1 MRMQTRRTAMPL
13 LDHFHAP
20 LYPLFHWESFHSH
33 WASILTNQLN
43 GGVLPPEYVA
53 APHVRLGAEV
63 EIDVGTLELYSGTEN
78 GASTATAVY
87 APPPPAL
94 TIPISFPAMDLFEIL
109 IRPEGSARLAAA
121 IEFVSP
127 ANKDRPANRKA
138 FVLKCAS
145 YLQEGAALIVVDIVT
160 NRSGYLP
167 QEIIDALADPPTA
180 RLPCVD
186 TLYAFACRA
195 IAFSDKPTCLEAWP
209 QTLALGKPLPTMP
222 LWLAADCA
230 IGVPFEESYA
240 ETCKT
245 LRIRAS

>member
-1 MRMQTRRTAMPL
+1 MPL

-43 GGVLPPEYVA
+43 AGFLPPDYVA
-53 APHVRLGAEV
+53 APHVKMGAEV
-63 EIDVGTLELYSGTEN
+63 EIDVGTLELYGGTEN
-78 GASTATAVY
+78 GAGTATAVY

-94 TIPISFPAMDLFEIL
+94 TIPITFPALDLFEIL

-127 ANKDRPANRKA
+127 ANKDRPANRRA
-138 FVLKCAS
+138 FAVKCAS
-145 YLQEGAALIVVDIVT
+145 YLQEGAGLIVVDIVT
-160 NRSGYLP
+160 NRNGYLP
-167 QEIIDALADPPTA
+167 QEIVDLLGEPATS
-180 RLPCVD
+180 RLPHID

-195 IAFSDKPTCLEAWP
+195 VAAPDKPTGLEIWSQP
-209 QTLALGKPLPTMP
+209 LALGKPLPTMP
-222 LWLAADCA
+222 LWLAADCP
-230 IGVPFEESYA
+230 IGVPCEESYA

-245 LRIRAS
+245 LRIRAG

>member
-1 MRMQTRRTAMPL
+1 MPL

-43 GGVLPPEYVA
+43 GGFLPPEYVA
-53 APHVRLGAEV
+53 APHVKLGSEV
-63 EIDVGTLELYSGTEN
+63 EIDVATFELYGGSEN
-78 GASTATAVY
+78 KGGTATAVY
-87 APPPPAL
+87 APPPAL
-94 TIPISFPAMDLFEIL
+94 SIPITFPAMDLFEIL

-138 FVLKCAS
+138 FAVKCAS

-167 QEIIDALADPPTA
+167 GDIVDLLAEPATA
-180 RLPCVD
+180 RLPRID
-186 TLYAFACRA
+186 TLYAFACRPA
-195 IAFSDKPTCLEAWP
+195 AGKDKPTGLEAW
-209 QTLALGKPLPTMP
+209 TEMLALGKPLPTMP
-222 LWLAADCA
+222 LWLAADCV
-230 IGVPFEESYA
+230 IGLPFEDSYA

-245 LRIRAS
+245 LRIRAG

>member
-1 MRMQTRRTAMPL
+1 MPL

-43 GGVLPPEYVA
+43 GGCLPPEYAA
-53 APHVRLGAEV
+53 APHV
-63 EIDVGTLELYSGTEN
+63 TF
-78 GASTATAVY
+78 
-87 APPPPAL
+87 PAL
-94 TIPISFPAMDLFEIL
+94 DLFEIL

-138 FVLKCAS
+138 LAVKCAS

-167 QEIIDALADPPTA
+167 QDMIDVLAEPATA

-195 IAFSDKPTCLEAWP
+195 VAAKGKPTALEAWSER
-209 QTLALGKPLPTMP
+209 LELGKPLPTMP

-230 IGVPFEESYA
+230 IGVPFEDSYA

-245 LRIRAS
+245 LRIRAG

>member
-1 MRMQTRRTAMPL
+1 MPL

-43 GGVLPPEYVA
+43 AGFLPPEYIA
-53 APHVRLGAEV
+53 APHVKIGAEV
-63 EIDVGTLELYSGTEN
+63 EIDVGTLELYGGTD
-78 GASTATAVY
+78 GGVSTATAVY

-94 TIPISFPAMDLFEIL
+94 TIPITFPVMDLFEIF
-109 IRPEGSARLAAA
+109 IRPEGSARLAAV

-127 ANKDRPANRKA
+127 ANKDRPANRRGFA
-138 FVLKCAS
+138 VKCAS

-167 QEIIDALADPPTA
+167 QEIIDVLAEPASA
-180 RLPCVD
+180 RLPHVD
-186 TLYAFACRA
+186 KLYAFACRA
-195 IAFSDKPTCLEAWP
+195 VSSPDKPTGLEAWP
-209 QTLALGKPLPTMP
+209 QALALGKPLPTMP
-222 LWLAADCA
+222 LWLAADRA
-230 IGVPFEESYA
+230 IGIPFEDSYA

-245 LRIRAS
+245 LRIRAG

>member
-1 MRMQTRRTAMPL
+1 MPL

-43 GGVLPPEYVA
+43 GGFLPPKYVA
-53 APHVRLGAEV
+53 APHVKTGAEI
-63 EIDVGTLELYSGTEN
+63 EIDVGTFELYGGREKRGGT
-78 GASTATAVY
+78 AIAVY
-87 APPPPAL
+87 APPPPAQS
-94 TIPISFPAMDLFEIL
+94 IPITFAAMDLFEIL

-138 FVLKCAS
+138 FAVKCAS

-167 QEIIDALADPPTA
+167 QDLVDVLAEPATA
-180 RLPCVD
+180 RLPSVD
-186 TLYAFACRA
+186 ALYTFACRA
-195 IAFSDKPTCLEAWP
+195 VASNKDKATALEAWSER
-209 QTLALGKPLPTMP
+209 LELGKPLPTMP
-222 LWLAADCA
+222 LWLAGDCV
-230 IGVPFEESYA
+230 IGLPFEDSYT

-245 LRIRAS
+245 LRIRAG

>member
-1 MRMQTRRTAMPL
+1 MPL

-33 WASILTNQLN
+33 WASTLTNQLN

-53 APHVRLGAEV
+53 APHIKMGSEV
-63 EIDVGTLELYSGTEN
+63 EIDLGTFELYGSGEDR
-78 GASTATAVY
+78 GGTATAVY
-87 APPPPAL
+87 TPPPPAL
-94 TIPISFPAMDLFEIL
+94 SIPITFPALDLFEIL

-127 ANKDRPANRKA
+127 ANKDRAANRRA
-138 FVLKCAS
+138 FAVKCAS

-167 QEIIDALADPPTA
+167 QDIVDLLAEPATA
-180 RLPCVD
+180 RLPQVD
-186 TLYAFACRA
+186 KLYAFSCRA
-195 IAFSDKPTCLEAWP
+195 VAAPEKTTGLDTWP
-209 QTLALGKPLPTMP
+209 LALELGRPLPTLP
-222 LWLAADCA
+222 LWLAGDCV
-230 IGVPFEESYA
+230 IGVPFEESYL

-245 LRIRAS
+245 LRIRAG

>member
-1 MRMQTRRTAMPL
+1 MPL

-43 GGVLPPEYVA
+43 GGILPAEYVA
-53 APHVRLGAEV
+53 APHVTMGTEV
-63 EIDVGTLELYSGTEN
+63 EIDVGTFELYGGNDEN
-78 GASTATAVY
+78 RGGTATAVY
-87 APPPPAL
+87 PPPPPAL
-94 TIPISFPAMDLFEIL
+94 SIPITFPAMDLFEIL

-138 FVLKCAS
+138 LAVKCAS
-145 YLQEGAALIVVDIVT
+145 YLQEGAALVLVDIVT

-167 QEIIDALADPPTA
+167 QDIVDILAEPATA
-180 RLPCVD
+180 RLPYVD
-186 TLYAFACRA
+186 SLYAFACRA
-195 IAFSDKPTCLEAWP
+195 VASSDKPTGLEAWP
-209 QTLALGKPLPTMP
+209 QTLALGMPLPTLP
-222 LWLAADCA
+222 LWLAADCV
-230 IGVPFEESYA
+230 IGIPFEDSYA

-245 LRIRAS
+245 LRIRAG

>member
-1 MRMQTRRTAMPL
+1 MPL

-43 GGVLPPEYVA
+43 GGCLPPEYVA
-53 APHVRLGAEV
+53 APHVKMGTEV
-63 EIDVGTLELYSGTEN
+63 EIDVGTLELYGGGEN
-78 GASTATAVY
+78 RGGTATAVY
-87 APPPPAL
+87 TPPPPAL
-94 TIPISFPAMDLFEIL
+94 SIPITFPALDLFEIL

-138 FVLKCAS
+138 FAVKCAS

-160 NRSGYLP
+160 NRSGFLP
-167 QEIIDALADPPTA
+167 QDVLELLAEQATA
-180 RLPCVD
+180 RLPCLD

-195 IAFSDKPTCLEAWP
+195 VASKAKPTALEAWSER
-209 QTLALGKPLPTMP
+209 LELGKPLPTLP
-222 LWLAADCA
+222 LWLATDCA
-230 IGVPFEESYA
+230 IGVPFEDSYA

-245 LRIRAS
+245 LRIRAG

>member
-1 MRMQTRRTAMPL
+1 MPL

-20 LYPLFHWESFHSH
+20 LYPLFHFESFHSH

-53 APHVRLGAEV
+53 APHVKMGTEV
-63 EIDVGTLELYSGTEN
+63 EIDVGTFELYGGSEN
-78 GASTATAVY
+78 RGGTATAVY
-87 APPPPAL
+87 TPPPPAL
-94 TIPISFPAMDLFEIL
+94 SIPITFPALDLFEIL

-138 FVLKCAS
+138 FAVKCAS

-167 QEIIDALADPPTA
+167 QDVLDVLTEPTTA
-180 RLPCVD
+180 RLPGVD

-195 IAFSDKPTCLEAWP
+195 VASKDKSTALEAWSER
-209 QTLALGKPLPTMP
+209 LKLGMPLPTMP
-222 LWLAADCA
+222 LWLATDCV
-230 IGVPFEESYA
+230 IGVPLEESYA

-245 LRIRAS
+245 LRIRAG

>member
-1 MRMQTRRTAMPL
+1 MPL

-43 GGVLPPEYVA
+43 VGILPREYVA
-53 APHVRLGAEV
+53 APHVKIGTEV
-63 EIDVGTLELYSGTEN
+63 EIELGTLELYGSAEN
-78 GASTATAVY
+78 GGGTATAVY

-94 TIPISFPAMDLFEIL
+94 SIPITFPALDLFEIL

-127 ANKDRPANRKA
+127 ANKDRAANRKA
-138 FVLKCAS
+138 FAIKCAS
-145 YLQEGAALIVVDIVT
+145 YLQEGAALMVVDIVT

-167 QEIIDALADPPTA
+167 QDIVDLSATSAATP
-180 RLPCVD
+180 LPHVD
-186 TLYAFACRA
+186 TLYAFACRTVT
-195 IAFSDKPTCLEAWP
+195 SPTNPNRLEAWP
-209 QTLALGKPLPTMP
+209 ETLALGQPLPTLP
-222 LWLAADCA
+222 LWLAADA
-230 IGVPFEESYA
+230 VIGVPLEASYL

-245 LRIRAS
+245 LRIRAG